1 MVKVHGNRSITQR
14 NRRFLR
20 KLSPFKPVNPVPQ
33 AEGIVPHPVTMQQ
46 PSPVEG
52 TVPTPDPQQTPDRVT
67 TRSQK
72 KTMSSPNSS
81 THSKMIN
88 PASLATRAASHRMT
102 PLASPGKD
110 IVTELRNKEKMGS
123 HLSIEN

>member
-1 MVKVHGNRSITQR
+1 M
-14 NRRFLR
+14 
-20 KLSPFKPVNPVPQ
+20 
-33 AEGIVPHPVTMQQ
+33 PHTAARQQ
-46 PSPVEG
+46 PRPVEE
-52 TVPTPDPQQTPDRVT
+52 TVPTQDPQQTPDRVT